1 MMMVALGLQ
10 AQREK
15 PVPVGTTEL
24 QPSQD
29 TDGQMYYLYS
39 KAGDFF
45 YTSGNN
51 WGTQASQG
59 TEGHQVYFRPYLD
72 ADQTEWDGQRY
83 VIRNW
88 ISDSKGWNDIF
99 IIDNYLVNDCSNRG
113 NNVWSAE
120 WKGDEVRF
128 YLSLIHI

>member
-29 TDGQMYYLYS
+29 TGGQMYYLYS

-72 ADQTEWDGQRY
+72 ADQASSCLRLFTGEGRCG
-83 VIRNW
+83 RRCFRRH
-88 ISDSKGWNDIF
+88 K
-99 IIDNYLVNDCSNRG
+99 
-113 NNVWSAE
+113 A
-120 WKGDEVRF
+120 
-128 YLSLIHI
+128 

>member
-29 TDGQMYYLYS
+29 TGGQMYYLYS

-59 TEGHQVYFRPYLD
+59 TEGHQVYFRPYLRCRPD
-72 ADQTEWDGQRY
+72 RVGWPALCDTQLDQ
-83 VIRNW
+83 
-88 ISDSKGWNDIF
+88 
-99 IIDNYLVNDCSNRG
+99 
-113 NNVWSAE
+113 
-120 WKGDEVRF
+120 
-128 YLSLIHI
+128 